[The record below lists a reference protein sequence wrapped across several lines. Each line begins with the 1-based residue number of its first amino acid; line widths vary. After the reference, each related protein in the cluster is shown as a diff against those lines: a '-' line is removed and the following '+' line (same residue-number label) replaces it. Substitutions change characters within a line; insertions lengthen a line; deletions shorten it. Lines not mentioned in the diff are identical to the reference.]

1 MTKKNLESETHAPA
15 ETHAYGVALLHG
27 NHKKILPLKRRYKP
41 TEHGHRVWP
50 MSWLLIDYLEKTQW
64 VANKRVLDVGCGW
77 GLMGI
82 YCAKEQGAVVTC
94 ADIDEA
100 VGPYV
105 ETMAEANTTEVRY
118 LPLGIDMLQ
127 RDFLQTVDVII
138 SADICYSEDLI
149 DSLRRLI
156 LRAKKAAVQHVL
168 IADPGRWPFE
178 DLCRLFA
185 RKKGVEIIE
194 WRTHA
199 PSDISGKIL
208 HIDNAVD

>member
-1 MTKKNLESETHAPA
+1 MTKKTLRDETRAH
-15 ETHAYGVALLHG
+15 GVTLLHG
-27 NHKKILPLKRRYKP
+27 NHKKIMPLKRRYKP
-41 TEHGHRVWP
+41 TEHGHKVWP
-50 MSWLLIDYLEKTQW
+50 MSWLLIDYLEKTQC

-82 YCAKEQGAVVTC
+82 YCAKEQKAAVTC
-94 ADIDEA
+94 TDIDDT

-105 ETMAEANTTEVRY
+105 KAMAEANKAEVQY
-118 LPLGIDMLQ
+118 LPLGIDTIR

-156 LRAKKAAVQHVL
+156 LRAKKAAVQQVL

-178 DLCRLFA
+178 DLCELFV
-185 RKKGVEIIE
+185 RKKGVDIIE
-194 WRTHA
+194 WHTHQ
-199 PSDISGKIL
+199 PSDINGKIL
-208 HIDNAVD
+208 RVQNAMR